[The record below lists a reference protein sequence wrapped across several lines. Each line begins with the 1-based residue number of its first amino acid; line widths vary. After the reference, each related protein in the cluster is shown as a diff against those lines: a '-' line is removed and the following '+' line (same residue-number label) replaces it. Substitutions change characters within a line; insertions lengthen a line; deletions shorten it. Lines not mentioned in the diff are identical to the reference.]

1 MLPTTRRRL
10 LVTTA
15 AAAVCLS
22 AVGGVAA
29 LGGAAA
35 DAATPTAP
43 TATPSATHARPRL
56 SAAERTDVR
65 RIEHAMPGSFRRA
78 LREAEH
84 HRTAAERKDAV
95 AALER
100 HAVSGT
106 YGDTVRTVVQDA
118 VQAGTSSLP
127 SRTAARVEAIEGG
140 RRTDLRRDVRVFLR
154 RALDGRYGSTL
165 QHELEQLGQG
175 LPACRRARRAPVR
188 RLCSSGS
195 GRRVWFVGV
204 WFVGV

>member
-10 LVTTA
+10 LVSTA

-29 LGGAAA
+29 LGGTAAN
-35 DAATPTAP
+35 AATPAAG
-43 TATPSATHARPRL
+43 TATSSATHAHSRL
-56 SAAERTDVR
+56 TAAERTDLR
-65 RIEHAMPGSFRRA
+65 RIEHAMPKSFRRA

-84 HRTAAERKDAV
+84 HRTAAERKDAL
-95 AALER
+95 AAVER
-100 HAVSGT
+100 NAVSGT
-106 YGDTVRTVVQDA
+106 YGDTVRSVVQDA
-118 VQAGTSSLP
+118 VQAGTSALP
-127 SRTAARVEAIEGG
+127 ARTAARVKAIEDG

-175 LPACRRARRAPVR
+175 LPAVPARSSGSD
-188 RLCSSGS
+188 SSGS
-195 GRRVWFVGV
+195 GSSGSDSSSVS
-204 WFVGV
+204 